1 MRDIGRIL
9 SILLALQSKRAATA
23 RELAARFEVS
33 TRTIYRDLETL
44 SRLGVPVYAERGR
57 NGGIR
62 LLEGYFLPPLMFT
75 RGEAVALLLGLTL
88 LGGLRAAPF
97 PAEQETAGQKLLAAV
112 PTHLRATLARLER
125 TLGVER
131 PHADLLHPE
140 EGAESA
146 ESEGGGEGDPAAESA
161 VVTGFLQAAL
171 DGRMVRLHYQA
182 PHRRAA
188 REREA
193 RPLGAF
199 WDRDRWYLV
208 GRIGQTADALGETE
222 RDGERR
228 IWRADR
234 VVALAAGPASG
245 PREGDRPGFDV
256 RALLG
261 HAWLH
266 EAMEDWRGHAPVR
279 LRITRA
285 QAALLRQDWYYRH
298 ARYEPL
304 ADGSVALSFGEG
316 DAAVVL
322 ALVRWLGPGAEVL
335 EPAGWRE
342 LLRAELRDMQ
352 RQHGGRDTDGESEA
366 ADPTTRDR

>member
-9 SILLALQSKRAATA
+9 GILLALQSKRAATA

-75 RGEAVALLLGLTL
+75 RGEAIALLLGLTL

-97 PAEQETAGQKLLAAV
+97 PAEKETAGQKLLAAV
-112 PTHLRATLARLER
+112 PAHLHATLARLER

-140 EGAESA
+140 EGADSA
-146 ESEGGGEGDPAAESA
+146 EVVEGSEGDPAAESA

-171 DGRMVRLHYQA
+171 DGRMARLRYQA
-182 PHRRAA
+182 PHRRTA
-188 REREA
+188 REMEA

-208 GRIGQTADALGETE
+208 GQIGQIGQIGQAANAREESGRE
-222 RDGERR
+222 REGERR

-234 VVALAAGPASG
+234 VVGLAAGPAGG
-245 PREGDRPGFDV
+245 PREGDRRDFDV
-256 RALLG
+256 RELLG
-261 HAWLH
+261 HNWLK
-266 EAMEDWRGHAPVR
+266 EAMEDWRERAPVR
-279 LRITRA
+279 LRITPA
-285 QAALLRQDWYYRH
+285 QEARLRRDWYYRH

-304 ADGSVALSFGEG
+304 ADG
-316 DAAVVL
+316 
-322 ALVRWLGPGAEVL
+322 
-335 EPAGWRE
+335 
-342 LLRAELRDMQ
+342 
-352 RQHGGRDTDGESEA
+352 
-366 ADPTTRDR
+366 AD